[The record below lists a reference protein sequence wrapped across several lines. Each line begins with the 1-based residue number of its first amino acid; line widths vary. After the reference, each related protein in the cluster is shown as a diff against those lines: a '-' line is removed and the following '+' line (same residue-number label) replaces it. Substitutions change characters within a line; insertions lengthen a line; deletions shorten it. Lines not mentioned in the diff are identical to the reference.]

1 MTKNIKTPVQ
11 LAQSTIIELF
21 EENKNLLIDLTL
33 MSNPIT
39 IKFDTDKYNI
49 SNDNRFLHK
58 QWDRVFS
65 ITRKKESLKVKLVT
79 NFIVKDVKECTLIY
93 NDKSR
98 KNNQKQY
105 IVTLQNI
112 NGNEEKDITIAN
124 NTKSDYKQFQ
134 NLLDSSSNNFYINMS
149 DIVFGT
155 LLKSVFAKFN
165 RYVWLCV

>member
-58 QWDRVFS
+58 KWDRFFS
-65 ITRKKESLKVKLVT
+65 INSKK
-79 NFIVKDVKECTLIY
+79 
-93 NDKSR
+93 
-98 KNNQKQY
+98 
-105 IVTLQNI
+105 
-112 NGNEEKDITIAN
+112 
-124 NTKSDYKQFQ
+124 
-134 NLLDSSSNNFYINMS
+134 
-149 DIVFGT
+149 
-155 LLKSVFAKFN
+155 
-165 RYVWLCV
+165 